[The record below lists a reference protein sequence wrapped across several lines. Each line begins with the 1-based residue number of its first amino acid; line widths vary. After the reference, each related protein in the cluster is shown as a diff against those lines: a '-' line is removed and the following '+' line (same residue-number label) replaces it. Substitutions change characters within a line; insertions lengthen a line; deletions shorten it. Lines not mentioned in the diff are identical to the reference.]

1 MYFDGLD
8 TFHSCHLQLMP
19 VPCCV
24 QVASHA
30 QKYLLRQTT
39 VSKRKSRFCL
49 LEQAASAQ
57 GLLSTVGSTERCG
70 VSAPLLVP
78 VFYGVQLGQ
87 SCDFSG
93 LLPGGSASTSDTSD
107 RGAAPCMIKML
118 VMMNNNVDNE
128 PPMCQAEC
136 MKCCTVVLKQILKL
150 WGLTCRVAAV
160 ADCHPGQHAPSRS
173 CPESAAAPNFTK
185 ICRPVPYHA
194 SARLTDMAK
203 LRADLAAAVADDKF
217 GTLRPSSRSAFFPV
231 RPSSA
236 ISV

>member
-1 MYFDGLD
+1 MAFELPPRLRLEERKVEVAKANNSRDSPAGNSRKGQPW
-8 TFHSCHLQLMP
+8 TEAEHLQFLTGLKKLGRGNWRGISRLF
-19 VPCCV
+19 VPTRTPT

-57 GLLSTVGSTERCG
+57 GLLCTGVADSCG
-70 VSAPLLVP
+70 AGPAMLP
-78 VFYGVQLGQ
+78 VFYGVQTYPVGQ
-87 SCDFSG
+87 LSDRAGS
-93 LLPGGSASTSDTSD
+93 LQGGSASSSDTSE
-107 RGAAPCMIKML
+107 RGCHRML
-118 VMMNNNVDNE
+118 DV
-128 PPMCQAEC
+128 
-136 MKCCTVVLKQILKL
+136 
-150 WGLTCRVAAV
+150 
-160 ADCHPGQHAPSRS
+160 PSSS
-173 CPESAAAPNFTK
+173 CPESSRAPKFTK

-203 LRADLAAAVADDKF
+203 LRADLAAAVADDKL
-217 GTLRPSSRSAFFPV
+217 GPLQASSRSAFFPV

>member
-1 MYFDGLD
+1 MAFTLPPRLRLEEKKD
-8 TFHSCHLQLMP
+8 TANTVAKDRKDDKEGRSRKGQPWSETEHLQFLAGLKKLGRGNWRGISRLF
-19 VPCCV
+19 VPSRSPT

-57 GLLSTVGSTERCG
+57 GLLSTGGSAERCG
-70 VSAPLLVP
+70 VSGPLLVP

-93 LLPGGSASTSDTSD
+93 LLPAGSASTSDTSD
-107 RGAAPCMIKML
+107 R
-118 VMMNNNVDNE
+118 
-128 PPMCQAEC
+128 
-136 MKCCTVVLKQILKL
+136 
-150 WGLTCRVAAV
+150 
-160 ADCHPGQHAPSRS
+160 DCHPRQTAPSKS
-173 CPESAAAPNFTK
+173 CPESTAAPNFTK

-217 GTLRPSSRSAFFPV
+217 GTLQPSSRSAFFPV